1 MRVMCNRA
9 VSACKRKNMVKRS
22 REQAE
27 SLRKSGRK
35 SHLIMCDVMIFPTSE
50 PDKSYQK
57 MTLHLACS
65 KPEHMVPRLEIPCFE
80 RLSFS
85 VRNV

>member
-57 MTLHLACS
+57 NDTPSGM
-65 KPEHMVPRLEIPCFE
+65 LET
-80 RLSFS
+80 RAHGAAAGNS
-85 VRNV
+85 VF